1 MNQLASS
8 LLWLLAGG
16 ILGVFA
22 DMTLF
27 RVTLPFYHAIL
38 DWLATFDN
46 RAVTHY
52 AFRLWTM
59 LPTFFVA
66 LLAGIIS
73 GRFVRDRLIFKLI
86 LFGIGFL
93 LAPIVVE
100 FFAEQPWAFRLF
112 DDWRIFLTVH
122 FQRGIITTIALSS
135 AYLSRKLARATF
147 LEHT

>member
-1 MNQLASS
+1 MKLKHQGCQSESASGGCASAVRQASSASMNQLASS

-22 DMTLF
+22 DVTLF

-52 AFRLWTM
+52 AFRLWII

-86 LFGIGFL
+86 LFGIVKGSL
-93 LAPIVVE
+93 L
-100 FFAEQPWAFRLF
+100 
-112 DDWRIFLTVH
+112 T
-122 FQRGIITTIALSS
+122 
-135 AYLSRKLARATF
+135 YY
-147 LEHT
+147 